1 MLVDRIKVFKP
12 WFVAVDQLL
21 NTLALGDPDETLS
34 SRLGKASSRCALCR
48 AICRL
53 LSRIDARHCE
63 KSIEADEGRDGIIR

>member
-1 MLVDRIKVFKP
+1 MMLRAYL
-12 WFVAVDQLL
+12 WNLFVAVDQLL

-34 SRLGKASSRCALCR
+34 SRMGKASVRCKLCR

-63 KSIEADEGRDGIIR
+63 ESIEPDEGKNAINK